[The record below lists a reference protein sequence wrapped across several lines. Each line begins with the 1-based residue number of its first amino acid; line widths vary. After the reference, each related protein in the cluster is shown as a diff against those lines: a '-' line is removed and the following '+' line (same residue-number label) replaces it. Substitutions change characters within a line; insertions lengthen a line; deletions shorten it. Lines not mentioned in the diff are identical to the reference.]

1 MRDFDFANF
10 YKNIQDD
17 LLEARKL
24 VGSIAAVELNEM
36 YYGGGEDVYDEEKE
50 FNKERLIDIL
60 NSIFLKIHF
69 AYEYI
74 GLPRMSD
81 KLSAEL
87 SKYENKFSELEYI
100 SYVDVLYSP
109 VESILRK
116 HIDAMTAHV
125 EIEKNDKNEG
135 IEAKLL
141 LEQILRG
148 IPKMLSDRE
157 IEPTN
162 EAVVRKEVY
171 QTLIHV
177 FPDTIKEIPI
187 AKVSKTYKPDIGIK
201 SLKSAVEYK
210 FVDSAEEA
218 KTVIGGVFE
227 DIQGYAGSEDWKTF
241 YAVIYMTDNYLTID
255 QVHAEFKLS
264 EVPHNWKPIVIFGK
278 GKRKKN
284 LRVAKD
290 VPFK

>member
-1 MRDFDFANF
+1 MVAFLYFVISKLHTKMRDFDFANF

-24 VGSIAAVELNEM
+24 IGSIATVELNEM
-36 YYGGGEDVYDEEKE
+36 YYREGEDVYDEEKE

-60 NSIFLKIHF
+60 NAIFLKIHF

-116 HIDAMTAHV
+116 HVDAMTAHV
-125 EIEKNDKNEG
+125 EIEKNDKNEA

-148 IPKMLSDRE
+148 IPKMLSDRK

-177 FPDTIKEIPI
+177 FPDT
-187 AKVSKTYKPDIGIK
+187 V
-201 SLKSAVEYK
+201 
-210 FVDSAEEA
+210 
-218 KTVIGGVFE
+218 
-227 DIQGYAGSEDWKTF
+227 
-241 YAVIYMTDNYLTID
+241 
-255 QVHAEFKLS
+255 
-264 EVPHNWKPIVIFGK
+264 
-278 GKRKKN
+278 
-284 LRVAKD
+284 
-290 VPFK
+290 